1 MRREGGREEG
11 RGKGGSKGER
21 ERERLL
27 NFYNFFIISGC
38 PEAIKVLVGNKADL
52 SPEVD
57 MTQVKVSQLLLTGTI
72 GVQDS
77 ETVLVGFSNC
87 NLIPY

>member
-1 MRREGGREEG
+1 MRREGG
-11 RGKGGSKGER
+11 RGKGGSKGEG

-57 MTQVKVSQLLLTGTI
+57 MTQVKVSQLSLTGTI
-72 GVQDS
+72 GVHES
-77 ETVLVGFSNC
+77 ETALVGFSYC